1 MTRSGRSNRAATR
14 WTIRIIP
21 LFIVAAFILGTY
33 AVVYRLCVYY
43 LYRTRGQ
50 TGLAVTFLVLYS
62 VLFVLAVSTYLRTFL
77 TIQLDAG
84 FVPLIRDGHADGK
97 DQGPRRTR
105 GRDAE
110 ANPWVPPDQDPDS
123 PGLEAFYSKDVFVC
137 DADGRPKWC
146 SNCRQWKPDRAHHS
160 SELERCVRKMDH
172 LCPWVGGMVSE
183 TSFNFFFQFTL
194 YTTCLCSVS
203 VAAGAYCLQ
212 QQTSRGSSV
221 DGWVTAAIA
230 LTSIFGFF
238 TFAMTL
244 TAARFIFTNITN
256 IDILSKTRFF
266 FLAVRIPSNS
276 PPSDAFPTISYP
288 LQRPPVQQMT
298 DASSPRSNY
307 MAHDT
312 DRDVRASRKFAIL
325 RTEPGENPWDLGFWR
340 NWKSVMG
347 NHPIDWLLPIRRSPC
362 CNHESM
368 DSDYQLGP
376 LLATLKK
383 RYGVP
388 ELNGD
393 VGGVVEMHNTGVP
406 AA

>member
-1 MTRSGRSNRAATR
+1 
-14 WTIRIIP
+14 
-21 LFIVAAFILGTY
+21 
-33 AVVYRLCVYY
+33 
-43 LYRTRGQ
+43 
-50 TGLAVTFLVLYS
+50 
-62 VLFVLAVSTYLRTFL
+62 
-77 TIQLDAG
+77 
-84 FVPLIRDGHADGK
+84 
-97 DQGPRRTR
+97 
-105 GRDAE
+105 
-110 ANPWVPPDQDPDS
+110 
-123 PGLEAFYSKDVFVC
+123 
-137 DADGRPKWC
+137 
-146 SNCRQWKPDRAHHS
+146 
-160 SELERCVRKMDH
+160 
-172 LCPWVGGMVSE
+172 
-183 TSFNFFFQFTL
+183 
-194 YTTCLCSVS
+194 
-203 VAAGAYCLQ
+203 
-212 QQTSRGSSV
+212 
-221 DGWVTAAIA
+221 
-230 LTSIFGFF
+230 
-238 TFAMTL
+238 MTL